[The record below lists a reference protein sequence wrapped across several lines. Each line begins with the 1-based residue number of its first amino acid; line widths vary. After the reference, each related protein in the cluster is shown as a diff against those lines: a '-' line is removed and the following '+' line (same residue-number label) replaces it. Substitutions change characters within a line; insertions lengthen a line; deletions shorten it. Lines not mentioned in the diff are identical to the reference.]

1 LVKLWSLRVAAAATA
16 FAVGTTAMVS
26 HASAQSL
33 IRDAEIEHTIR
44 SYTTPLFGAAGLDPD
59 ALKIYLLNDRVLN
72 SFVTGGQNIF
82 ITTGLLMR
90 AESANQIIGVLAH
103 ETGHIA
109 GGHLARMADEL
120 RYVSREA
127 LAAQILGLLIA
138 AASGNGGAAAAVG
151 MGGMQ
156 IAERSFLSYS
166 RTQEASADQAA
177 LNFLTATHQS
187 AKGLSEFFDIL
198 GDQEA
203 LAVGRQDP
211 YVQTHPLTR
220 DRAAFVSN
228 FVAHS
233 PLANTPEPPRFDD
246 EYRRMRA
253 KLFGFIEPLD
263 RVLKEY
269 KPDDNSNYARYA
281 RAVAYYRVSQ
291 LDKALPL
298 IDGLLAEE
306 PKNPYYY
313 ELKGQMLFENGRVKE
328 ALGPYEEMVRLAPN
342 EPLLRTSLAHV
353 QIELNDP
360 KLVKPALANLI
371 ASINADDTNPVAWRL
386 AATAYGL
393 DNQMGMSSL
402 SGAEYNL
409 RIGRLVDA
417 KGQAQRA
424 SRLLPRGSPGWL
436 RAQDIENETKNIRE
450 QRDRER

>member
-1 LVKLWSLRVAAAATA
+1 LVKPWSFRTAAAATA
-16 FAVGTTAMVS
+16 FAVGALAAVS

-59 ALKIYLLNDRVLN
+59 ALKIYLINDRVLN

-90 AESANQIIGVLAH
+90 AENANQIIGVLAH

-109 GGHLARMADEL
+109 GGHLARMSDEL
-120 RYVSREA
+120 RSLSREA
-127 LAAQILGLLIA
+127 MAAQILGLLLAIGA
-138 AASGNGGAAAAVG
+138 GNAGAGAAVG
-151 MGGMQ
+151 LGGMH

-220 DRAAFVSN
+220 DRAAFVAN

-233 PLANTPEPPRFDD
+233 PLANVPEPPRFEE
-246 EYRRMRA
+246 EYKRMRA

-269 KPDDNSNYARYA
+269 KPDDTSRYARYA

-298 IDGLLAEE
+298 IDGLIAEE
-306 PKNPYYY
+306 PKNPFYY

-328 ALGPYEEMVRLAPN
+328 ALPPYEEMVKLAPN
-342 EPLLRTSLAHV
+342 EPLLRASLAHV

-360 KLVKPALANLI
+360 KLVKSALSNLV
-371 ASINADDTNPVAWRL
+371 ASLNADDTNPVAWRL

-409 RIGRLVDA
+409 RVGRLVDA

-424 SRLLPRGSPGWL
+424 QRLLPRGSPGWL
-436 RAQDIENETKNIRE
+436 RAQDIENETKNVRE

>member
-1 LVKLWSLRVAAAATA
+1 MVKLWSLRVAAAATA
-16 FAVGTTAMVS
+16 FAVGTTAIVS

-120 RYVSREA
+120 RYVQREA

-138 AASGNGGAAAAVG
+138 AGSGNAGAAAAVG
-151 MGGMQ
+151 MGGMH

-177 LNFLTATHQS
+177 LNFLNATHQS

-233 PLANTPEPPRFDD
+233 PLANAPEPPRFDD

-269 KPDDNSNYARYA
+269 KPGDNSNYARYA

-298 IDGLLAEE
+298 VDGLIAEE
-306 PKNPYYY
+306 PKNPYYH

-328 ALGPYEEMVRLAPN
+328 ALAPYEEMVRLAPN
-342 EPLLRTSLAHV
+342 ESLLRTSLAHV

-360 KLVKPALANLI
+360 KLVKPALANLT
-371 ASINADDTNPVAWRL
+371 ASLNADDTNPVAWRL

-450 QRDRER
+450 QRERDR